1 MSSPLRIDYESIP
14 NQANKIRNT
23 ALEINDRILDVYKQV
38 ADMHAHWYGKRYNE
52 LVSKFN
58 ELAPQFN
65 KFLEVIVS
73 QIPYM
78 FDAIAN
84 DFSGIDI
91 QQNVATARKKGY
103 KSIQEIQIFNDVG
116 MRYLQSEVDP
126 YQTEIVS
133 DFRSAKELMDSM
145 QKTVE
150 QIILQCDGADEFR
163 SQFRNLV
170 SSFKQVLDNVESQFV
185 ELMNKDRAQ
194 IEKAEKLNTTK

>member
-23 ALEINDRILDVYKQV
+23 ALEINDKILDVYKQV
-38 ADMHAHWYGKRYNE
+38 VDMHAHWYGKRY
-52 LVSKFN
+52 N

-91 QQNVATARKKGY
+91 QQNVATARKEGY

-150 QIILQCDGADEFR
+150 QIIL
-163 SQFRNLV
+163 
-170 SSFKQVLDNVESQFV
+170 
-185 ELMNKDRAQ
+185 
-194 IEKAEKLNTTK
+194 